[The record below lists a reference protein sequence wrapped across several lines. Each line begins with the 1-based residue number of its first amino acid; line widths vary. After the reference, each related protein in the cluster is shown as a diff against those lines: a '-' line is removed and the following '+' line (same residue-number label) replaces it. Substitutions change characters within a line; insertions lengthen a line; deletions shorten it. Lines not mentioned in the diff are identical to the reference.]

1 MRILYYSPH
10 PHLSIGSPTGYGTH
24 MRETV
29 AAMRALGHEVEVL
42 VLGGDATATVTA
54 PAGGG
59 FKNLLRKIIP
69 RYLWRSLKDRRLRA
83 FDKQAQQQLEER
95 IRTFQPE
102 LIYERMAYLQPSGS
116 MAAKAKNIKH
126 IVEVNA
132 PLIEEVRAFE
142 AAGSFYAGEAEQCMK
157 QIMQQAHRVVVVS
170 SALQQ
175 AFAKQFAIPENKF
188 IVAPNCV
195 QPEHLTVTAENA
207 AAAQQLFKKD
217 ERVIGFVGS
226 IFPYHGV
233 DILLDAFA
241 ELLKTEKNIR
251 LLLVGDGYLLP
262 ELKQRA
268 ADLGCA
274 NEVIFTGPVAAKA
287 VFGYIARM
295 DVTVMARSN
304 WYGSPV
310 KIFEYG
316 AMGKPIVA
324 PDTVPVRDVMEPGVD
339 GLLVQPNVQEVKKA
353 ILYMLQH
360 PAEAG
365 KMANHFRDKILANYT
380 WEKSVERILLM
391 TGEEGGSLS

>member
-10 PHLSIGSPTGYGTH
+10 PHLSTGSPTGYGTH
-24 MRETV
+24 MRETI

-42 VLGGDATATVTA
+42 VMGGNATATVTA
-54 PAGGG
+54 PAAGGV
-59 FKNLLRKIIP
+59 KNILRKIVP

-83 FDKQAQQQLEER
+83 FDVQAQQQLEAR
-95 IRTFQPE
+95 IRTFKPE

-116 MAAKAKNIKH
+116 NASKAAGVMH

-132 PLIEEVRAFE
+132 PLTEEVRSFE
-142 AAGSFYAGEAEQCMK
+142 GAGSFYAAAAEQCM
-157 QIMQQAHRVVVVS
+157 QQVMQHAHRVVVVS
-170 SALQQ
+170 SALRD
-175 AFAKQFAIPENKF
+175 AFVKQFRIAETKF

-195 QPEHLTVTAENA
+195 APETLRINETAAATVTKYV
-207 AAAQQLFKKD
+207 LPG

-241 ELLKTEKNIR
+241 ALRKTEPNIR

-262 ELKQRA
+262 QLKQRA
-268 ADLGCA
+268 AELGCA
-274 NEVIFTGPVAAKA
+274 DSVTFTGPVPASDVAS
-287 VFGYIARM
+287 YIAKM
-295 DVTVMARSN
+295 DVTVMAKSN

-324 PDTVPVRDVMEPGVD
+324 PDTIPVRDVMEPGVD
-339 GLLVQPNVQEVKKA
+339 GLLVQPEVAAVQKA
-353 ILYMLQH
+353 IQHLLQN
-360 PAEAG
+360 PAEANQ
-365 KMANHFRDKILANYT
+365 MAAHFREKVMTQFT
-380 WEKSVERILLM
+380 WQQSVERVLR
-391 TGEEGGSLS
+391 SCR

>member
-1 MRILYYSPH
+1 
-10 PHLSIGSPTGYGTH
+10 
-24 MRETV
+24 MRETI

-42 VLGGDATATVTA
+42 VMGGSATATVTA
-54 PAGGG
+54 PAAGGL
-59 FKNLLRKIIP
+59 KSILRKIVP

-83 FDKQAQQQLEER
+83 FDAQAQQQLEER
-95 IRTFQPE
+95 IRTFKPE

-116 MAAKAKNIKH
+116 NAAKAAGVMH

-132 PLIEEVRAFE
+132 PLTEEVRSFE
-142 AAGSFYAGEAEQCMK
+142 GAGSFYAAAAEQCM
-157 QIMQQAHRVVVVS
+157 QQVMQHAHRVVVVS
-170 SALQQ
+170 SALRD
-175 AFAKQFAIPENKF
+175 AFVKQFRIAETKF

-195 QPEHLTVTAENA
+195 ATETLRINETATAAVT
-207 AAAQQLFKKD
+207 KSIKPG

-241 ELLKTEKNIR
+241 ALRKTETNIR

-268 ADLGCA
+268 AALGCA
-274 NEVIFTGPVAAKA
+274 DAVTFTGPVPASDVAS
-287 VFGYIARM
+287 YIAKM
-295 DVTVMARSN
+295 DVTVMAKSN

-324 PDTVPVRDVMEPGVD
+324 PDTIPVRDVMEPGVD
-339 GLLVQPNVQEVKKA
+339 GLLILPDATAAAKA
-353 ILYMLQH
+353 IAHLLH
-360 PAEAG
+360 NPAEA
-365 KMANHFRDKILANYT
+365 KQMAEHFREKVMSQYT
-380 WEKSVERILLM
+380 WQQSLERMLR
-391 TGEEGGSLS
+391 SCR